1 MKKSTRTVIII
12 FALLIIA
19 TVPIYLYMRQSV
31 GSKDSLQI
39 KGAVSNPLNMTYSF
53 LKTLTPVTV
62 QVTLTS
68 SKTPADNG
76 VFNFTG
82 IPLSILFEQV
92 QICENVSSVYVQAA
106 DGYGITVPIEDVL
119 HNEQAI
125 VAYERNGEPLKS
137 ITEGGDG
144 PFRLIIGTDEYAQR
158 WIRGVAVI
166 EVR

>member
-1 MKKSTRTVIII
+1 MKKATKIAIITLAI
-12 FALLIIA
+12 LIIA

-31 GSKDSLQI
+31 GSENSLQI
-39 KGAVSNPLNMTYSF
+39 KGAVSNPTNMTYSY

-82 IPLSILFEQV
+82 IPLSTLLEQA
-92 QICENVSSVYVQAA
+92 QLGENVSSVYVQAA
-106 DGYGITVPIEDVL
+106 DGYGITVPIEDVI

-125 VAYERNGEPLKS
+125 VAYERDGEHLQS
-137 ITEGGDG
+137 ITAGGDG

-158 WIRGVAVI
+158 WIRGVAII